1 MGPDKPIHFTQAF
14 ALGVGLA
21 LLVTLAAGVY
31 RTQAHKNRKVIIG
44 TRDEVD
50 YTGYATEADARML
63 GQALASSGFLSNQ
76 GVSVLLSKGPG
87 GASVSFVVQE
97 SAWNHPDTISS
108 YEVIGRR
115 IAPSI
120 GGFPITVRLLDAA
133 GHINKLTV
141 GRVLIGN
148 RDEVYY
154 FGSATE
160 ADAQRLGQAL
170 KGIGFFADIGASVVV
185 SKGDGTAIWFVT
197 NEGFW
202 DKPEALAG
210 FEHVVRQVA
219 ASVGGLPIE
228 VRLLNAEMETKKEMT
243 IQ

>member
-1 MGPDKPIHFTQAF
+1 MIHKPRAIAYGI
-14 ALGVGLA
+14 GVA
-21 LLVTLAAGVY
+21 IVATIAAGVY
-31 RTQAHKNRKVIIG
+31 WTQADKRRKIIVG
-44 TRDEVD
+44 TKDEV
-50 YTGYATEADARML
+50 YYSGRATQEDARRL
-63 GQALASSGFLSNQ
+63 GQALTASGFLRNQ
-76 GVSVLLSKGPG
+76 GLSILLSKGPG
-87 GASVSFVVQE
+87 GASVSFVVTE

-120 GGFPITVRLLDAA
+120 GGFPITVRLLDSV
-133 GHINKLTV
+133 GHIKKLTV
-141 GRVLIGN
+141 GRVLIGT

-160 ADAQRLGQAL
+160 EDAQSLGQSL
-170 KGIGFFADIGASVVV
+170 KAVGYFADIGASVAV

-202 DKPEALAG
+202 DRPEAIAG
-210 FEHVVRQVA
+210 FQRVARQAA
-219 ASVGGLPIE
+219 ASVGGLPIQ
-228 VRLLNAEMETKKEMT
+228 VRLLNSEMETKKEMT

>member
-1 MGPDKPIHFTQAF
+1 MIHKPRVFAF
-14 ALGVGLA
+14 GVGLA
-21 LLVTLAAGVY
+21 LLATIATGVY
-31 RTQAHKNRKVIIG
+31 RIQTHNNRKVMVG
-44 TRDEVD
+44 TKDEVN
-50 YTGYATEADARML
+50 YTGYATAEDAGRL
-63 GQALASSGFLSNQ
+63 GQALAASGFFSNQ

-87 GASVSFVVQE
+87 GASVSFVVKE
-97 SAWNHPDTISS
+97 SAWNHPETVAS

-120 GGFPITVRLLDAA
+120 GGFPIAVRLLDAA
-133 GHINKLTV
+133 GHLKKLTV
-141 GRVLIGN
+141 GRVRFGA

-160 ADAQRLGQAL
+160 EDAQSLGRML
-170 KGIGFFADIGASVVV
+170 KTIGFFADNGASVAV

-202 DKPEALAG
+202 DKAEAIAG
-210 FEHVVRQVA
+210 FERVARQAA
-219 ASVGGLPIE
+219 ASVGGLPIQ
-228 VRLLNAEMETKKEMT
+228 VRVLNAEMETKKEMT

>member
-1 MGPDKPIHFTQAF
+1 MIHKPRAF
-14 ALGVGLA
+14 AFGVGLA
-21 LLVTLAAGVY
+21 LLLTLAAGVY
-31 RTQAHKNRKVIIG
+31 RTQARKNRKVIVG

-50 YTGYATEADARML
+50 YTGYATKEDAGML
-63 GQALASSGFLSNQ
+63 GHVLAASGFLSNQ

-87 GASVSFVVQE
+87 GASVSFVVKE
-97 SAWNHPDTISS
+97 SAWNHPDTIAS

-120 GGFPITVRLLDAA
+120 GGFPITVRLLDSA
-133 GHINKLTV
+133 GQIRKLTI
-141 GRVLIGN
+141 GRVLMGT

-160 ADAQRLGQAL
+160 EDAQSLGRIL
-170 KGIGFFADIGASVVV
+170 KTIGFFADLGASVAV

-202 DKPEALAG
+202 DRPEAIAG
-210 FEHVVRQVA
+210 FERVARQAA
-219 ASVGGLPIE
+219 ASVGGLPIQ
-228 VRLLNAEMETKKEMT
+228 VRLLNAEMETKKELT
-243 IQ
+243 IE

>member
-1 MGPDKPIHFTQAF
+1 MDEIKPIHLTQAF
-14 ALGVGLA
+14 AVGVGLA

-31 RTQAHKNRKVIIG
+31 RTQANKNRKVIIG

-63 GQALASSGFLSNQ
+63 GQALAASGFFSNQ
-76 GVSVLLSKGPG
+76 GGSVLLSKGPG

-120 GGFPITVRLLDAA
+120 GGFPITVRLLDSA
-133 GHINKLTV
+133 GHIKKLTV
-141 GRVLIGN
+141 GRVLVGN

-154 FGSATE
+154 FGSAIE
-160 ADAQRLGQAL
+160 EDAQSLGRML
-170 KGIGFFADIGASVVV
+170 KTIGFFADIGASVVV
-185 SKGDGTAIWFVT
+185 SKGDSTAIWFVT

-202 DKPEALAG
+202 DKPEAIAG
-210 FEHVVRQVA
+210 FERIARQAA
-219 ASVGGLPIE
+219 ASVGGLPIQ
-228 VRLLNAEMETKKEMT
+228 VRLLNSEMETKREMT

>member
-1 MGPDKPIHFTQAF
+1 MIHKPRAF

-21 LLVTLAAGVY
+21 LLVTLADGVY
-31 RTQAHKNRKVIIG
+31 RTQAHKNRKVVVG

-50 YTGYATEADARML
+50 YAGSATEADARML
-63 GQALASSGFLSNQ
+63 GQALTSSGFLSNQ
-76 GVSVLLSKGPG
+76 GLSVLLSKGPG
-87 GASVSFVVQE
+87 GASVSFVVKE
-97 SAWNHPDTISS
+97 NAWNHPDTIAS

-120 GGFPITVRLLDAA
+120 GGFPITVRLLDSA
-133 GHINKLTV
+133 GQIRKLTI
-141 GRVLIGN
+141 GRVLMGT

-160 ADAQRLGQAL
+160 EDAQSLGRIL
-170 KGIGFFADIGASVVV
+170 KTIGFFADLGASVAV

-202 DKPEALAG
+202 DRPEAIAG
-210 FEHVVRQVA
+210 FERVARQAA
-219 ASVGGLPIE
+219 ASVGGLPIQ

>member
-1 MGPDKPIHFTQAF
+1 MIQKPRAIAF
-14 ALGVGLA
+14 GVGVA
-21 LLVTLAAGVY
+21 LLATLAAGVY

-44 TRDEVD
+44 TKDEVY
-50 YTGYATEADARML
+50 YTGYATKEDASKL
-63 GQALASSGFLSNQ
+63 GQTLKASGFLSNQ
-76 GVSVLLSKGPG
+76 GLSVLLSRGPS
-87 GASVSFVVQE
+87 GASVSFVVKE

-120 GGFPITVRLLDAA
+120 GGFPISVRLLDSA
-133 GHINKLTV
+133 GHIKKLTV
-141 GRVLIGN
+141 GRFLVGT

-154 FGSATE
+154 FGSATAE
-160 ADAQRLGQAL
+160 DAQSLGQAL
-170 KGIGFFADIGASVVV
+170 KTIGFFADLGASVVV

-202 DKPEALAG
+202 DKPEAIAG
-210 FEHVVRQVA
+210 FERVARQAA
-219 ASVGGLPIE
+219 ASVGGLPIQ

>member
-14 ALGVGLA
+14 AWGVGLA
-21 LLVTLAAGVY
+21 LLVTIAAGVY
-31 RTQAHKNRKVIIG
+31 RIESHKNRKVIIG

-63 GQALASSGFLSNQ
+63 GQALAASGFFSNQ

-87 GASVSFVVQE
+87 GASVSFVVKE
-97 SAWNHPDTISS
+97 GAWNHPDTIAS

-120 GGFPITVRLLDAA
+120 GGFPITVRLLDSA
-133 GHINKLTV
+133 GHVKKLTV

-185 SKGDGTAIWFVT
+185 SKGDGTRS
-197 NEGFW
+197 E
-202 DKPEALAG
+202 
-210 FEHVVRQVA
+210 EH
-219 ASVGGLPIE
+219 
-228 VRLLNAEMETKKEMT
+228 
-243 IQ
+243 

>member
-1 MGPDKPIHFTQAF
+1 MIHKPRAF
-14 ALGVGLA
+14 AFGIGLA

-31 RTQAHKNRKVIIG
+31 RTQAQKNRKVIIG
-44 TRDEVD
+44 TKDEID
-50 YTGYATEADARML
+50 YTGYATKEDARML

-76 GVSVLLSKGPG
+76 GVSVLLSKGPS
-87 GASVSFVVQE
+87 GASVSFVVKE

-120 GGFPITVRLLDAA
+120 GGFPITLRLLDPA
-133 GHINKLTV
+133 GHIKKLTV
-141 GRVLIGN
+141 GKVLMGT

-154 FGSATE
+154 VGSATE
-160 ADAQRLGQAL
+160 EDAQSIGRAL
-170 KGIGFFADIGASVVV
+170 KTIGFFADLGASVVV

-202 DKPEALAG
+202 EKPEAIAG
-210 FEHVVRQVA
+210 FERIARQVA
-219 ASVGGLPIE
+219 GSVGGLPIE
-228 VRLLNAEMETKKEMT
+228 VRLLNAEMETKSVMT

>member
-1 MGPDKPIHFTQAF
+1 MIHKPRAF
-14 ALGVGLA
+14 AFGVGLA

-31 RTQAHKNRKVIIG
+31 RTQAHKNRKVIVG

-50 YTGYATEADARML
+50 YTGYATEGDARML
-63 GQALASSGFLSNQ
+63 GQALAACGFLNNR

-87 GASVSFVVQE
+87 GASVSFVVKE
-97 SAWNHPDTISS
+97 SAWNRPDTISS

-115 IAPSI
+115 IAASI
-120 GGFPITVRLLDAA
+120 GGFPITVRLLDSA
-133 GHINKLTV
+133 GHIRKLTV
-141 GRVLIGN
+141 GRLLVGT

-160 ADAQRLGQAL
+160 EDAQSLGQML
-170 KGIGFFADIGASVVV
+170 KAVGFFADIGASVAV

-202 DKPEALAG
+202 DKPEAIAG
-210 FEHVVRQVA
+210 FERVARQAA
-219 ASVGGLPIE
+219 ASVGGLPIQ
-228 VRLLNAEMETKKEMT
+228 VRLLNSEMETKKEMT
-243 IQ
+243 IE

>member
-1 MGPDKPIHFTQAF
+1 MIHKPRAF
-14 ALGVGLA
+14 AFGIGLA

-31 RTQAHKNRKVIIG
+31 RTQAQKNRKVIIG
-44 TRDEVD
+44 TKDEID
-50 YTGYATEADARML
+50 YTGYATKEDARML

-202 DKPEALAG
+202 DKPEAIAG
-210 FEHVVRQVA
+210 FKRVARQVA
-219 ASVGGLPIE
+219 ASVGGLPIQ
-228 VRLLNAEMETKKEMT
+228 VRLLNSEMETKKQMT